1 MAFTV
6 QQLDD
11 HVTLEFMSGKGY
23 YIFRNDRP
31 EGKRYLQHGGYWDIN
46 CSTGWYSTPEQAKA
60 DYLKSLP
67 KLPKI
72 EPVPFSFEMILN
84 LHWEPRDV

>member
-67 KLPKI
+67 KI
-72 EPVPFSFEMILN
+72 EPVPFSFEMIFDM
-84 LHWEPRDV
+84 HWEPRDV